1 MLRIEETSGR
11 VVAGETQQSIATID
25 KALISA
31 ANLCASI
38 VEASNSSNLPVNTPQ
53 AALSQVGEGLSMLI
67 AGREHLGSATLEM
80 IKIQKASNLETVSF
94 GCPDGNFGFQAHPSV
109 AQQRA

>member
-1 MLRIEETSGR
+1 MIRIEKASGR
-11 VVAGETQQSIATID
+11 VVAGETQESIATID

-38 VEASNSSNLPVNTPQ
+38 VEASSASRLPVNMPQ
-53 AALSQVGEGLSMLI
+53 AALAQVGEGLSMLI
-67 AGREHLGSATLEM
+67 AGRENLGSATLEM
-80 IKIQKASNLETVSF
+80 IKIQKASNLEAVSF

-109 AQQRA
+109 AKQRA